1 MPKSLQAQSTRP
13 LTQAERLARKD
24 FLRSDVAKLER
35 QLRDL
40 QEQIARLLEGCEH
53 TDASG
58 RSSVIGGRTKVCAHC
73 GRIVTASHTE
83 KLWG

>member
-53 TDASG
+53 LYSDG
-58 RSSVIGGRTKVCAHC
+58 RGAATGGRVKICSIC
-73 GRIVTASHTE
+73 GRLLKQRDE